1 VFYRRQKD
9 ELTLNL
15 TPLIDVVFL
24 LLIFFMVSTSFS
36 RESQLALSL
45 PNAEGQ
51 QAETDHDLIEISI
64 DANGVYFVNGT
75 GLVDN
80 TKETLV
86 RALVKLSAADK
97 TKPIVISADAKANY
111 QAAITAM
118 DAAGIAGFSN
128 LSLATREGNN

>member
-1 VFYRRQKD
+1 
-9 ELTLNL
+9 
-15 TPLIDVVFL
+15 
-24 LLIFFMVSTSFS
+24 MVSTSFS

-51 QAETDHDLIEISI
+51 KAETDQDLIEISI
-64 DANGVYFVNGT
+64 DANGVYFVNGV

-80 TKETLV
+80 SKETLV
-86 RALVKLSAADK
+86 RALLKISAADK
-97 TKPIVISADAKANY
+97 SKPIIISADAKANY

-128 LSLATREGNN
+128 LSLATREGSN

>member
-1 VFYRRQKD
+1 MFYRRNKD

-51 QAETDHDLIEISI
+51 KAESDQNLIEISI
-64 DANGVYFVNGT
+64 DANGVYFVNGV

-80 TKETLV
+80 SKETLV
-86 RALVKLSAADK
+86 RALLKISAADK
-97 TKPIVISADAKANY
+97 SKPIIISADAKADY

-128 LSLATREGNN
+128 LSLATREGSN